1 MRVAPD
7 QLRALAASMDD
18 IGTKADALDVRTMA
32 DAVTAAMSSSPLGG
46 VCATAGEYVE
56 GAWLRMAM
64 RCKRVSNICKGGA
77 GAYEVTDQEFRDR
90 IAAMGG
96 GR

>member
-1 MRVAPD
+1 MRVDPD

-18 IGTKADALDVRTMA
+18 IGSMADALDVRTNA
-32 DAVTAAMSSSPLGG
+32 NAVAGAMPGSPLGA

-90 IAAMGG
+90 LAAMGG
-96 GR
+96 AR